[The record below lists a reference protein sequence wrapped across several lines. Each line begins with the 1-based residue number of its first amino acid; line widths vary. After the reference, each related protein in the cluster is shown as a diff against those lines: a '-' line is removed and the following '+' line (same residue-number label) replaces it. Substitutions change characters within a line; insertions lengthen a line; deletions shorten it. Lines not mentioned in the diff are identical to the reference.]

1 MAKVQQSVVTK
12 LINDPVNQRQQAYG
26 SKSNAPMIDLGAGG
40 NFGPR
45 PNYTSW
51 TSNQPYVRSNGIL
64 LLLEAPMLFNFLVDT
79 NKYIESLTA
88 MFELHS
94 RTVTGL
100 SQAKTAATEAIPLG
114 GGGET
119 MEVVTNVTVEP
130 TQLQIGYNELRGSP
144 ISRLNELWMEMGTMH
159 HETKNPLIMFS
170 EEKIKTIQDRKGVTM
185 TPEWSNASLIF
196 IEPDPSGM
204 AAEFTNIIGGVM
216 PKSNGDRELRKDIVS
231 DLPVISQDIG
241 YTGFSDIS
249 PSANFIGQKLL
260 DVLNNSQINPDYR
273 RSFISEVAA
282 DVKAYGV
289 NSGYESA
296 GSQ

>member
-26 SKSNAPMIDLGAGG
+26 TKSNAPMVDLGAGG

-100 SQAKTAATEAIPLG
+100 SQAKSAATESIPLG